1 MIHRAHG
8 VCENSLWKNF
18 VRLSIEHPFFF
29 QVKAR
34 IGAHPGAR
42 NETTQNCPK
51 YGGTLQLYSMNNI
64 SNSVYVSD
72 DDEKYI
78 VHVCIELKNT
88 ANIKPV
94 GQSGQIWS
102 NRNKN
107 GTCGSGYDL
116 EL

>member
-1 MIHRAHG
+1 
-8 VCENSLWKNF
+8 
-18 VRLSIEHPFFF
+18 
-29 QVKAR
+29 
-34 IGAHPGAR
+34 
-42 NETTQNCPK
+42 
-51 YGGTLQLYSMNNI
+51 MNKI

-72 DDEKYI
+72 NDEKYI
-78 VHVCIELKNT
+78 VHVCIEFKKPQILS
-88 ANIKPV
+88 PV